1 MDDRMSG
8 YSSFRFDD
16 DSQTTY
22 KHILHILQLAMNLQ
36 SICSSEKQH
45 SFSLLSFT
53 FTNPSLPCPLGVILQ
68 DIILNKQ

>member
-22 KHILHILQLAMNLQ
+22 KHILQLAMNLQ
-36 SICSSEKQH
+36 SICSSEKQY
-45 SFSLLSFT
+45 SFSLFSFT
-53 FTNPSLPCPLGVILQ
+53 FTNPCPLGVILQ

>member
-22 KHILHILQLAMNLQ
+22 KHILQLAMNLQ

-53 FTNPSLPCPLGVILQ
+53 FTNPSLLCPLGVILQ